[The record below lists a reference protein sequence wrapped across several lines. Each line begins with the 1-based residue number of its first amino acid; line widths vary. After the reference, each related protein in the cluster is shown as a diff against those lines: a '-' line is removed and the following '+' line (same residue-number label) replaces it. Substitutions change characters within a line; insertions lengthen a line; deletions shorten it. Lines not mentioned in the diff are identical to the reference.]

1 MSIQSR
7 VALYE
12 KIETLRRR
20 PLIVYATSPR
30 LNASGKMGSDAVPE
44 ICDQI
49 AALPTGTQKADLLI
63 VSSGGDPMVAWRT
76 ISMLR
81 ETISELGVL
90 VPHTA
95 YSAATLLA
103 LGADEIVMHP
113 FANLGPI
120 DPQIDIQKIGK
131 DGKVENIHFGSE
143 DMEGFLEFARKRV
156 GVSDQS
162 NMLEV
167 FKLFCAEAGPISIG
181 IATRGSQL
189 SAQLGIKLLQTRK
202 RTKSDDRK
210 AKEIVDRLNKQYFN
224 HGYALSRNEAKE
236 IGLNV
241 KYPPKELEQV
251 MWNLWR
257 EIEIDIKARH
267 PFDPMSLVVNDSR
280 IKGLFEAPPSLNF
293 PVNVPPPVAQQV
305 WQVVINKIL
314 ANPLAKYPEIEYT
327 TAHAVLESTRLQR
340 MFVGRG
346 KIAPFKGPNGVSLNI
361 TKISSEWCDS
371 IDNAS

>member
-131 DGKVENIHFGSE
+131 DGKSKTSTLDLKIWRDSLNSRAKELAYLIRAICLKYLSCFVLKLVQFRLELQLGVRSFRHSLGSNCYR
-143 DMEGFLEFARKRV
+143 LESAQKV
-156 GVSDQS
+156 TIG
-162 NMLEV
+162 
-167 FKLFCAEAGPISIG
+167 KLRRLSIG
-181 IATRGSQL
+181 
-189 SAQLGIKLLQTRK
+189 
-202 RTKSDDRK
+202 
-210 AKEIVDRLNKQYFN
+210 
-224 HGYALSRNEAKE
+224 
-236 IGLNV
+236 
-241 KYPPKELEQV
+241 
-251 MWNLWR
+251 
-257 EIEIDIKARH
+257 
-267 PFDPMSLVVNDSR
+267 
-280 IKGLFEAPPSLNF
+280 
-293 PVNVPPPVAQQV
+293 
-305 WQVVINKIL
+305 
-314 ANPLAKYPEIEYT
+314 
-327 TAHAVLESTRLQR
+327 
-340 MFVGRG
+340 
-346 KIAPFKGPNGVSLNI
+346 
-361 TKISSEWCDS
+361 
-371 IDNAS
+371 

>member
-1 MSIQSR
+1 MSIRSR
-7 VALYE
+7 VDLYR
-12 KIETLRRR
+12 KIEELRDR

-30 LNASGKMGSDAVPE
+30 FNAGGKMGSDAIPE

-49 AALPTGTQKADLLI
+49 AALPTNSRKADLLI

-81 ETISELGVL
+81 EKVDDLGVL

-120 DPQIDIQKIGK
+120 DPQIDIQRKGK
-131 DGKVENIHFGSE
+131 DGKTENVHFGSE
-143 DMEGFLEFARKRV
+143 DMEGFLEFARKKV
-156 GVSDQS
+156 GLSDQA

-189 SAQLGIKLLQTRK
+189 SVQLGIKLLQTRK
-202 RTKSDDRK
+202 RIKRDDRK

-241 KYPPKELEQV
+241 KYPPEGLEQA
-251 MWNLWR
+251 MWDLWR
-257 EIEIDIKARH
+257 EIEVDIKARH
-267 PFDPMSLVVNDSR
+267 PFNPMSMVAADPR
-280 IKGLFEAPPSLNF
+280 MKGLFEPLPSLNL
-293 PVNVPPPVAQQV
+293 PANTPPQAVQQI
-305 WQVVINKIL
+305 WQNVINSFLSK
-314 ANPLAKYPEIEYT
+314 PLATYPEIEYT

-340 MFVGRG
+340 IFIERG
-346 KIAPFKGPNGVSLNI
+346 KIAPSRGPDGVLLNI
-361 TKISSEWCDS
+361 TKTSSEWCDS